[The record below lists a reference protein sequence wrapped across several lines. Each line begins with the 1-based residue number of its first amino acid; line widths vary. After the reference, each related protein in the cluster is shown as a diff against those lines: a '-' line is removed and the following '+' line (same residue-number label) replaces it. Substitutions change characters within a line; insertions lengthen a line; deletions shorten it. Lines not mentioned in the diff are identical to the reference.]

1 MLFSLLVEFIYF
13 LQKIMQLKKNKIFT
27 IDKYIDEALYNK
39 KSGYYM
45 KVNPFGKKGDYIT
58 SPNIS
63 VLFSE
68 IITIWTVLFWKKLK
82 SRLDNEFPEK
92 DILWNLVLVMEK

>member
-1 MLFSLLVEFIYF
+1 VLFSLLLEFIYF
-13 LQKIMQLKKNKIFT
+13 LQKIMQHKKNKIFT

-63 VLFSE
+63 VLFSKE
-68 IITIWTVLFWKKLK
+68 LFSLFVKLFVLLFML
-82 SRLDNEFPEK
+82 SFT
-92 DILWNLVLVMEK
+92 